1 MVLKCLPRC
10 FSDTKSGK
18 IMLKTLT
25 KEGILNE
32 QITEGDNIIYYATDK
47 LWSKKR
53 PYQKENEKET
63 EFVIEP
69 EFVDNIVIQL
79 KYIDRMAGDQ
89 VTKGMILN
97 ILPKEFRNSFL
108 ASKLLEII
116 DKNGYLWHNT
126 NSKRRSYIATSKLWE
141 DGQK

>member
-1 MVLKCLPRC
+1 
-10 FSDTKSGK
+10 
-18 IMLKTLT
+18 MLKTLT